1 MNREKTVSIFEWI
14 WKPYIKT
21 SVIPLL
27 LVELVFIGIY
37 FVTNNWSRERQV
49 LSMKNEV
56 FHEMQILS
64 SQEAAIINGQTQR
77 ILTNV
82 DIFRDAVSH
91 TLEQRAPLGE
101 DDRRRLVTGQD
112 GAYYSA
118 ADSPAGGAAV
128 FYSGVYTVG
137 DEQKR
142 KVASLLALQPQM
154 KSMIA
159 REKLA
164 SAIYFNT
171 FDSLNVIYPYMDVI
185 TQYAPKMNIPEFNFY
200 YEADEDH
207 NPDHKAVWTDAYLDP
222 AGNGWMASCI
232 APVYNGAVLE
242 GVAGIDVTIDTFRS
256 EILGLDIPWG
266 GHGFLVDD
274 NGSILAMPDQ
284 VEQLFGIQE
293 LTSHQY
299 TEAVKQDTFKPAEF
313 NLFAH
318 EDLKTINAEL
328 TAASQGLG
336 ELKLGGEQH
345 ILAWAAVENTRWKLI
360 ILADED
366 NILADTNHLK
376 HELYEI
382 GMYMVFGLIFFYSI
396 YFVVLNQRTKRMS
409 RKMSEPIQ
417 KINAI
422 ALGIGQGQYHPE
434 IPDIHVIELR
444 QTAEILTQV
453 GQELGASN
461 QELREA
467 KEALESREANI
478 NAMIQSVDD
487 MIAEID
493 ESGTIIKVWS
503 VDKRYDINLA
513 RNYEGKHVGV
523 LFDPQTTLQFMD
535 LLQKMLVTGETAGLE
550 YEVSTRIGIR
560 WMQAMI
566 SPIDYKHEQVRK
578 VVMVSR
584 DISDRKLIEESMLS
598 SKESAEKANQA
609 KSEFL
614 SSMSHELRTPMN
626 AILGFAQLL
635 EYDRTEPLTA
645 SQQENVGEI
654 IKAGKHLLQLISEI
668 LDLSRVESGR
678 LALNIENVSVGE
690 ILEECFSWIQPLC
703 SLNSIQFHNAAI
715 PMYGQM
721 MACDRIRMKQVL
733 LNILSNAVKYNEKD
747 GSIRVS
753 IHPAGGNRLAI
764 VVEDT
769 GIGISEEDMKLIYE
783 PFHRIQQG
791 RQIEGTGIG
800 LTVSSKL
807 LEMMGGEIIA
817 SSTVGVGSRFEILIG
832 RADLHSNE

>member
-1 MNREKTVSIFEWI
+1 MTREKTVSIFEWI

-56 FHEMQILS
+56 FNEMQILA
-64 SQEAAIINGQTQR
+64 SQEAAIIDGQTQR
-77 ILTNV
+77 ILTDVNL
-82 DIFRDAVSH
+82 FRDAVSH
-91 TLEQRAPLGE
+91 TLEQGAPLGE
-101 DDRRRLVTGQD
+101 ADRERLVTDGD

-118 ADSPAGGAAV
+118 ADSTAGGAAV

-137 DEQKR
+137 GEQKN

-164 SAIYFNT
+164 SAIYFNS
-171 FDSLNVIYPYMDVI
+171 FDSLNVIYPYMDVK
-185 TQYAPKMNIPEFNFY
+185 TQYPPKMNIPEYNFY
-200 YEADEDH
+200 YEADEAH

-242 GVAGIDVTIDTFRS
+242 GVAGMDVTIDTFRS
-256 EILGLDIPWG
+256 EILGLEIPWN

-299 TEAVKQDTFKPAEF
+299 TETVKQDTFKPAEF

-318 EDLKTINAEL
+318 DDLKTITSEL
-328 TAASQGLG
+328 TSSNQGLG
-336 ELKLGGEQH
+336 EVDLGGQQH
-345 ILAWAAVENTRWKLI
+345 ILAWSAVENTRWKLI

-366 NILADTNHLK
+366 NILANTNHLK

-382 GMYMVFGLIFFYSI
+382 GMYMVFGLLFFYII
-396 YFVVLNQRTKRMS
+396 YFVLLNQRTKKMS
-409 RKMSEPIQ
+409 KRMSEPLQ

-422 ALGIGQGQYHPE
+422 ALDIGQGQYHQE

-453 GQELGASN
+453 GHKLGASN
-461 QELREA
+461 KELREA
-467 KEALESREANI
+467 KDALESREANI

-487 MIAEID
+487 MISEID
-493 ESGTIIKVWS
+493 EAGTIIKIWS
-503 VDKRYDINLA
+503 VDKRYDIKLA
-513 RNYEGKHVGV
+513 KNYEGKHVDT
-523 LFDPQTTLQFMD
+523 LFNPQTTLRFMD
-535 LLQKMLVTGETAGLE
+535 LLQKILATGETVGLE
-550 YEVSTRIGIR
+550 YEISTSIGPR

-566 SPIDYKHEQVRK
+566 SPIHNKHEPVRK
-578 VVMVSR
+578 VVMISR
-584 DISDRKLIEESMLS
+584 DISDRKMIEESMRR

-635 EYDRTEPLTA
+635 EYDHTEPLTA

-678 LALNIENVSVGE
+678 LALNIETIPVGE
-690 ILEECFSWIQPLC
+690 ILEECFSWIQPIC
-703 SLNSIQFHNAAI
+703 SLNAIQFHNEAVS
-715 PMYGQM
+715 MYGELIV
-721 MACDRIRMKQVL
+721 CDRIRMKQVL
-733 LNILSNAVKYNEKD
+733 LNILSNAVKYNDKD
-747 GSIRVS
+747 GSISVKV
-753 IHPAGGNRLAI
+753 HPAEGNRLAI

-769 GIGISEEDMKLIYE
+769 GMGISEKDMKLIFE
-783 PFHRIQQG
+783 PFHRVQQG

-800 LTVSSKL
+800 LTVSSRL

-817 SSTVGVGSRFEILIG
+817 ESAVGVGSRFEILI
-832 RADLHSNE
+832 AKAHPHSEE